1 MEYNITGGRKMK
13 QKKVKKELVLTTYKD
28 YVRHYGV
35 KLGAKKWKARLVKP
49 IKITDPTDGAVHQ
62 TAVIEEVRV
71 EEIPVEKAKGNIRYR
86 ADKIRETLLTTGWI
100 EYIKPRIQAC
110 IDLYKSVYD
119 DVPSYEEL
127 KVNQAVRKELKAI
140 LQDIDGWI
148 IADLELKKEEEKNAA
163 DGRRKKS
170 VKGDD
175 SPVWQSER

>member
-1 MEYNITGGRKMK
+1 MK

-35 KLGAKKWKARLVKP
+35 KLGAKKWKEHKEKEKAKVTTLTPKI
-49 IKITDPTDGAVHQ
+49 IKTVDKLMAQ
-62 TAVIEEVRV
+62 KIEEVRV
-71 EEIPVEKAKGNIRYR
+71 EEIPIEKAKGNIRYR
-86 ADKIRETLLTTGWI
+86 ADKVKETLLTIGWK
-100 EYIKPRIQAC
+100 EYIRPRIQAC
-110 IDLYKSVYD
+110 IELYKSIYD

-148 IADLELKKEEEKNAA
+148 IADIELKKEEEKDATDNR
-163 DGRRKKS
+163 GKKGAKS
-170 VKGDD
+170 DD